1 MFAKLNHVSRLLLA
15 VAGGLSLL
23 AVAPAYA
30 EEELEVAPGFDQC
43 IADSGYNDRAMA
55 DCTYQAVEYWDSQLN
70 ANYNELRQYCNELG
84 EYEGPEVKSEC
95 LLVIKSTQLVWI
107 KYRDAME
114 GLVPLSVAKPWWHD
128 GGLGCEQRHVADR
141 PRSGQFAQAPTD
153 RRIVRTG
160 ESKEP
165 KSAVLH

>member
-23 AVAPAYA
+23 AVAQAYA
-30 EEELEVAPGFDQC
+30 EEEYEEVAPGYDQC

-70 ANYNELRQYCNELG
+70 TNYNELRQYCNELG

-114 GLVPLSVAKPWWHD
+114 GLVPYLSPNR
-128 GGLGCEQRHVADR
+128 GGTMEALDVSSDMLQIVQD
-141 PRSGQFAQAPTD
+141 QANLLKLQ
-153 RRIVRTG
+153 
-160 ESKEP
+160 ESK
-165 KSAVLH
+165 

>member
-30 EEELEVAPGFDQC
+30 EEEYEEVAPGYDQC

-84 EYEGPEVKSEC
+84 EYEGPEV
-95 LLVIKSTQLVWI
+95 
-107 KYRDAME
+107 
-114 GLVPLSVAKPWWHD
+114 SVAKPWWHD

-141 PRSGQFAQAPTD
+141 PRSGQFAQAP
-153 RRIVRTG
+153 REQISG
-160 ESKEP
+160 S
-165 KSAVLH
+165 SGQ

>member
-30 EEELEVAPGFDQC
+30 EEEYEEVAPGYDQC

-84 EYEGPEVKSEC
+84 EYEGPEVKSLSPNRGGTMEALDVSSDMLQIVQDQAN
-95 LLVIKSTQLVWI
+95 LLKLQ
-107 KYRDAME
+107 
-114 GLVPLSVAKPWWHD
+114 
-128 GGLGCEQRHVADR
+128 
-141 PRSGQFAQAPTD
+141 
-153 RRIVRTG
+153 
-160 ESKEP
+160 ESK
-165 KSAVLH
+165 

>member
-55 DCTYQAVEYWDSQLN
+55 DCTYQAVEYWDGQLN
-70 ANYNELRQYCNELG
+70 ANYNELRKYCSELG
-84 EYEGPEVKSEC
+84 DIEGSEVKNEC

-107 KYRDAME
+107 KYRNAME
-114 GLVPLSVAKPWWHD
+114 GLVPYLSPNR
-128 GGLGCEQRHVADR
+128 GGTMEALDVSSDMLQIVQD
-141 PRSGQFAQAPTD
+141 QANLLKLPQ
-153 RRIVRTG
+153 I
-160 ESKEP
+160 EE
-165 KSAVLH
+165 